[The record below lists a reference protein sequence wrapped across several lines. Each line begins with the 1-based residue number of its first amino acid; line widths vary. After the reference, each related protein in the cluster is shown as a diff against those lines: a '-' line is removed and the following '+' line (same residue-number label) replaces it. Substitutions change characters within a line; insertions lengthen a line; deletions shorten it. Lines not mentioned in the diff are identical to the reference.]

1 MHSNEILSI
10 SLLQFFQSRVVKSS
24 WLPGKIT
31 AYWLISAGYSAAI
44 SLQMPFLN
52 KIWTGSLDQ
61 QLSCLL
67 QNFLTTLQRPVY

>member
-1 MHSNEILSI
+1 MPSNEILSI

>member
-44 SLQMPFLN
+44 SLQMPFL
-52 KIWTGSLDQ
+52 K
-61 QLSCLL
+61 
-67 QNFLTTLQRPVY
+67 